1 VKTFENIR
9 KSLRAKITPRRV
21 LIFGLLFFAM
31 LGAGLFGLY
40 KIVRNPKPLLAAINK
55 YESGRRN
62 ARAKNTTPRSSEPV
76 SAPNLAGLEK
86 IKAEYRRNFFY
97 RYEIPDT
104 DGYLHPRISPSVE
117 IPETVKM
124 IAGIDRE
131 KGYIAR
137 LNAVHS
143 LGNNSLSGQEIN
155 ALLYFLHKKAD
166 EDVLPLLEFDAIK
179 NDVANA
185 LLNQKYFPSVFPLR
199 LIAMF
204 YDKSFDN
211 VWRDYCVQFLSQ
223 CYPKMTDPEEREI
236 VKNLFFAALDDEDGI
251 PGAALIALAGLAGNP
266 GIDRQKVSEAAY
278 KLLADPAV
286 PDTIKITA
294 LQIAAKFKNPE
305 VLPMARGLIGES
317 KNVPLKISAIA
328 VVGAMGGSSDRKTL
342 NALLKNGDIRLRTA
356 SKAALGK
363 LNKIAN

>member
-1 VKTFENIR
+1 VKPFDNIT
-9 KSLRAKITPRRV
+9 KSMRAKITPRRV
-21 LIFGLLFFAM
+21 VIFSLLFFAA

-40 KIVRNPKPLLAAINK
+40 KIIRNPKPLLTAINK

-62 ARAKNTTPRSSEPV
+62 SRAKNTQTPRSSEPV
-76 SAPNLAGLEK
+76 SVPSPAGLEK
-86 IKAEYRRNFFY
+86 IKAEYTRDFFY
-97 RYEIPDT
+97 QYEIPDT
-104 DGYLHPRISPSVE
+104 DGYLHPRISPAVE

-143 LGNNSLSGQEIN
+143 LGDSLSGQEIN
-155 ALLYFLHKKAD
+155 ALLYFLHKKAG

-179 NDVANA
+179 NDAAGA
-185 LLNQKYFPSVFPLR
+185 LLNQKYFPSVFPLH

-236 VKNLFFAALDDEDGI
+236 AKNLFFAALDDEDGI
-251 PGAALIALAGLAGNP
+251 PGAALIALAGLAGNT
-266 GIDRQKVSEAAY
+266 GVDRQKVSDAAY
-278 KLLADPAV
+278 KLSADPAV
-286 PDTIKITA
+286 PDAIKITA
-294 LQIAAKFKNPE
+294 LQIAAKFKNPQ

-328 VVGAMGGSSDRKTL
+328 VVGAMGDSSDRKVL
-342 NALLKNGDIRLRTA
+342 NALLKNGDIRLRAA

-363 LNKIAN
+363 LNKSAN